1 MAVLGLNTL
10 NHSND
15 LFIQRAGTTRIN
27 VTSTGLILRGNVRCN
42 EDFDVSDTATFSGD
56 LIASTGT
63 TGSLKLGNPATNF
76 PANDTSGQGV
86 VYDAE
91 SKRLSMMAAS
101 DIVLNVGRRG
111 TDGPCTRFFKSGNAV
126 GNIQLTDSSTSYTTS
141 SDYRI
146 KENVI
151 PLTSAI
157 DRLNQMKVYRFN
169 FISDPN
175 TVVDGFIAHEAQE
188 VVPECVTG
196 VKDEVDENGD
206 PVYQGIDQSKIV
218 PLLTAALQEALVE
231 IKNLKDRVI
240 DLENI

>member
-1 MAVLGLNTL
+1 MAVLGFSTL
-10 NHSND
+10 NHSGN
-15 LFIQRAGTTRIN
+15 LFIQRAGTTRIL
-27 VTSTGLILRGNVRCN
+27 VTSDGLTLSGTVTCN
-42 EDFDVSDTATFSGD
+42 EDFVC
-56 LIASTGT
+56 STGT
-63 TGSLKLGNPATNF
+63 TGLFKLGSPATNF
-76 PANDTSGQGV
+76 PASDTSGQGV
-86 VYDAE
+86 VYNAE
-91 SKRLSMMAAS
+91 SNRLSMMAAS

-111 TDGPCTRFFKSGNAV
+111 TDGSCTRFFKSGNVV
-126 GNIQLTDSSTSYTTS
+126 GNINLTASSTSYSTS